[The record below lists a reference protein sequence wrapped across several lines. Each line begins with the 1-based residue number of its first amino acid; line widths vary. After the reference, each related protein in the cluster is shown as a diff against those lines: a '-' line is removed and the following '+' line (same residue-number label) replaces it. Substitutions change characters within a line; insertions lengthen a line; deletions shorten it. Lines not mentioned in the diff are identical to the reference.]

1 MMASANR
8 LGSATVLVVVGL
20 GVCAFMVPAYGVT
33 RREKVRSPDQSDR
46 AVMLSI
52 PHLQANSR
60 KRPRSERVVP
70 DSQRSTKDWR
80 QAGWA
85 FGNSSRGQKIGWAQP
100 LKFDCTYEAAYK
112 EWADQAPLPNFKMSS
127 RHSSEDF
134 RDYCTV
140 ETMLENFS
148 WSGIDVRIDRENNHG
163 VVVILPNQF
172 KGQGEHD
179 DNIYHS
185 LFWNL
190 DVWCTVLAGELLDNA
205 IHAKEKLTLLQGE
218 SKEGPSQWARD
229 LLVSSIGQPGLLF
242 NKQRNGE
249 VSRQINARLDIN
261 VISPSAPHRQ
271 LSARFAVHVNSKVPR
286 VPDNAELWDSF
297 GFKHE
302 QSADRSSILLG
313 KRVKDSFGASSRSWN
328 NGSVLL
334 LLRTKTRMLFDLDT
348 RSASTIFEALLAAGL
363 PAEVL
368 CFDDTF
374 SLEEQVHIMARAAV
388 VISIH
393 GAQLTNLA
401 WMRPRSVVI
410 EISLRY
416 GWCNDPWVF
425 PPVPPCVPYHKSDY
439 ANMARFFDVK
449 YLYYDAEY
457 IGCRA
462 PDPSG
467 LMNPIVVNDVY
478 VDSTKLAIAAQN
490 AYRYATRWSDSQG
503 S

>member
-1 MMASANR
+1 MMAPANR
-8 LGSATVLVVVGL
+8 LGTATVLAVVGL
-20 GVCAFMVPAYGVT
+20 GVCALMISKDGVN
-33 RREKVRSPDQSDR
+33 RREKVRASDQLDR
-46 AVMLSI
+46 AMMLSI

-60 KRPRSERVVP
+60 KRPRSERVVR
-70 DSQRSTKDWR
+70 DSQYSTEDRR
-80 QAGWA
+80 QTGWA

-112 EWADQAPLPNFKMSS
+112 EWADQAPLPKFKMSS
-127 RHSSEDF
+127 RQTSTDF

-140 ETMLENFS
+140 ETMVENFS

-163 VVVILPNQF
+163 AVVILPNQF
-172 KGQGEHD
+172 RGQGEHD

-190 DVWCTVLAGELLDNA
+190 DVWCTVLAGELLDNT
-205 IHAKEKLTLLQGE
+205 IHAKENITVLQGE
-218 SKEGPSQWARD
+218 FKEGPSQWARD
-229 LLVSSIGQPGLLF
+229 LLVASIGHPGLRF
-242 NKQRNGE
+242 TKSGSGP
-249 VSRQINARLDIN
+249 VSRQINARLAIN
-261 VISPSAPHRQ
+261 VISPSAHHRQ
-271 LSARFAVHVNSKVPR
+271 LSARFSVHVNSKVPR

-297 GFKHE
+297 GFKFE

-313 KRVKDSFGASSRSWN
+313 KRVKDSFGASSRAWD

-334 LLRTKTRMLFDLDT
+334 LLRTNTRMLFDSDT
-348 RSASTIFEALLAAGL
+348 RTASTIFEALLAAGL
-363 PAEVL
+363 PVEVV

-374 SLEEQVHIMARAAV
+374 SLEQQVHIMARAAV
-388 VISIH
+388 VISVH

-401 WMRPRSVVI
+401 WMRPRSVVL

-449 YLYYDAEY
+449 YQYYDAEY

-478 VDSTKLAIAAQN
+478 VDSAKLAVAAQN
-490 AYRYATRWSDSQG
+490 AYRYATRWGDSQG